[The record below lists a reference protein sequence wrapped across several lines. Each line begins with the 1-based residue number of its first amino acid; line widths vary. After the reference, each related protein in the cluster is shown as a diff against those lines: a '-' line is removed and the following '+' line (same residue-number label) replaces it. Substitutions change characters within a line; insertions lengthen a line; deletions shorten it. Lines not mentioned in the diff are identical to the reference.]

1 MRVVSPILKQVL
13 YPALR
18 SSGYFRV
25 AGSTLPVVLTYH
37 GVVPDSCRINDEI
50 PDGPL
55 PKAQSFRKQLQILKR
70 NYNVISPEQ
79 FRAWVSGGE
88 ALPRRAVLLTCDDG
102 LLNHRTEMLP
112 ILAEEQVSCM
122 FFVTAAS
129 AEENPTILW
138 YVELYLILSATQKSS
153 VRFTYRDTSWDW
165 PAGNSAQRRATW
177 MEFVER
183 LSEYDADYR
192 TSWLQHA
199 KAELGVADVVERYM
213 SDPVLR
219 TRFALM
225 GKSELRQLAE
235 AGMAIGAHTVS
246 HPLLSKQSAAVAE
259 NEMRESQRILA
270 EAVGERVWAM
280 AYPFGYAG
288 SASARE
294 FDLAEKA
301 GYECAFL
308 NFGGPVRPKPTVFS
322 LPRVHVTAE
331 MRASE
336 LEAHVSGLH
345 SMLQRC
351 LRPASSTLGFV
362 NP

>member
-1 MRVVSPILKQVL
+1 MRVVSPILKQVV

-37 GVVPDSCRINDEI
+37 GVVPDSCRMDDDI

-55 PKAQSFRKQLQILKR
+55 LKAQRFRKQLRTLKR
-70 NYNVISPEQ
+70 NYNVVSPSQ
-79 FRAWVSGGE
+79 FRAWLSHSE
-88 ALPRRAVLLTCDDG
+88 PLPSRAVLLTCDDG

-112 ILAEEQVSCM
+112 ILADEHVSCM

-129 AEENPTILW
+129 AEENPTMLW
-138 YVELYLILSATQKSS
+138 YVELDLILSATQKSR
-153 VRFTYRDTSWDW
+153 VRFTHGDTSWDW
-165 PAGNSAQRRATW
+165 PLGNSAQRRATW
-177 MEFVER
+177 VEVVAR
-183 LSEYDADYR
+183 LSEHDADYR
-192 TSWLQHA
+192 TSWLQDA
-199 KAELGVADVVERYM
+199 KAELGVADVVERYV
-213 SDPVLR
+213 SDPALR

-225 GKSELRQLAE
+225 GKRELRELAE
-235 AGMAIGAHTVS
+235 AGMAVGAHTVS
-246 HPLLSKQSAAVAE
+246 HPLLSKQSATAAE
-259 NEMRESQRILA
+259 YEMRESQQILA
-270 EAVGERVWAM
+270 EALGERVWSL

-288 SASARE
+288 SATTRE
-294 FDLAEKA
+294 FDIAKRV

-308 NFGGPVRPKPTVFS
+308 NFGGPVRPKSTLFS

-336 LEAHVSGLH
+336 LEAHVSGFHWKLH
-345 SMLQRC
+345 RYLH
-351 LRPASSTLGFV
+351 PASWKLGFA